1 VDLVAG
7 NLNGVVSVAGL
18 PVNSS
23 RPGTFIVTYSA
34 CDPAGNC
41 ATTQRRVI
49 VVPQVGLRV
58 FLLGPAQV
66 WFACIGFLY
75 LSTRL

>member
-23 RPGTFIVTYSA
+23 WPGTFIVTYSA

-41 ATTQRRVI
+41 ATIMRTII
-49 VVPQVGLRV
+49 VESHVGLRV
-58 FLLGPAQV
+58 FLLGLAQV
-66 WFACIGFLY
+66 RFACIGFLY
-75 LSTRL
+75 L